1 MRSLAAVIL
10 AIGFASSASGQTGL
24 RLVSTAWPPFTNAP
38 GQTRFASDLVD
49 EALKRIGFTAQTVIV
64 DEAKFT
70 PALLSR
76 EYDGSAAAWKDAERE
91 RALLFSDPY
100 LENRLLL
107 IGKKGSNVSAR
118 SLSALAGKRV
128 VLVGGFSYGDAV
140 TSKGGPTFIRSRSE
154 EDSLAQLLA
163 GQADYTLMDDL
174 VVKYILDNYSEQA
187 RTRLAIGTTPLI
199 TRSLH
204 LAIRKER
211 IDAASIIKRFND
223 ELRKMIVDRTYHRL
237 LHVAWI
243 TADVD
248 GDGRTELVAASDRAG
263 TAPPSKSYDLFMGT
277 GAAST
282 ATAKPGTPVAGSRF
296 YVGGNIYETWASVP
310 NRYKVE
316 DPNWPDASRS
326 TASIFKFTW

>member
-1 MRSLAAVIL
+1 MRRLVIAAVL
-10 AIGFASSASGQTGL
+10 AITLAPALSGQTRL

-64 DEAKFT
+64 EDAKYT
-70 PALLSR
+70 STLLSP
-76 EYDGSAAAWKDAERE
+76 EYDGSAAAWKDPQRE

-107 IGKKGSNVSAR
+107 IGKKGSDVSAR

-128 VLVGGFSYGDAV
+128 VLVGGYSYGDAV
-140 TSKGGPTFIRSRSE
+140 AGKSGPTFIQSRSE

-163 GQADYTLMDDL
+163 GKADYTLMDDL
-174 VVKYILDNYSEQA
+174 VVEYILDNYSEQA

-199 TRSLH
+199 TRTLH

-223 ELRKMIVDRTYHRL
+223 ELRKMIADRTYHRL

-248 GDGRTELVAASDRAG
+248 GDGRPELVAASDKAG
-263 TAPPSKSYDLFMGT
+263 TAPPTKSYNLLSGV
-277 GAAST
+277 GATTSP
-282 ATAKPGTPVAGSRF
+282 ATAPIQVTPRF

-310 NRYKVE
+310 NQYKVE
-316 DPNWPDASRS
+316 DPSWHDPSRS
-326 TASIFKFTW
+326 TASIFKFVW